1 MIKAGDRAKGFHYGT
16 LPDDS
21 KNPIFIRKLWDGPQY
36 HEQVNAHNF
45 ILEHEGKEGTVLD
58 VDTAMDIF
66 QIEFDDGQKWWYP
79 LGEYLEQ
86 QREERLKELG
96 I

>member
-1 MIKAGDRAKGFHYGT
+1 MIKAGDRAKGFLYGA
-16 LPDDS
+16 LPEFYVS
-21 KNPIFIRKLWDGPQY
+21 RPWDGPQY

-79 LGEYLEQ
+79 LSEYLEA

-96 I
+96 IK